1 MRRNA
6 PKNQTAMT
14 VAGKSQIK
22 RHEVNCILPSSFT
35 GHLDEGGK
43 GAVGAEGLRGA
54 GGKGWERGR
63 REEGRGGGQTVT
75 NLRTGGR
82 FYLESCTVTA

>member
-35 GHLDEGGK
+35 GHLDEGG
-43 GAVGAEGLRGA
+43 GVGTGSGWGEGEGEV
-54 GGKGWERGR
+54 GW
-63 REEGRGGGQTVT
+63 GGGWGD
-75 NLRTGGR
+75 GG
-82 FYLESCTVTA
+82 